1 MNKLSIPLKYG
12 IFTAI
17 ALIAYFLIL
26 SIFGLNVFPIYSLFN
41 AVITAA
47 GMYLAIKQYR
57 TKKGDKFKY
66 QKGFATGMFTGFMAT
81 FIFTAFFAVY
91 AADINPEFFHELV
104 SMWES
109 EYETPLGLVIF
120 AVALMGAST
129 TVALTLTYM
138 QLFKRSWNTKEGKKH
153 QI

>member
-26 SIFGLNVFPIYSLFN
+26 SLFGLNVFPAYSLFN

-47 GMYLAIKQYR
+47 GMYLAIKKYR
-57 TKKGDKFKY
+57 DKKGDKFKY
-66 QKGFATGMFTGFMAT
+66 QKGFATGMYTGFVAT
-81 FIFTAFFAVY
+81 ILFTVFFAVY

-104 SMWES
+104 GMWES

-120 AVALMGAST
+120 GVALMGAST

-138 QLFKRSWNTKEGKKH
+138 QLFKRSWNTKEGNKH
-153 QI
+153 RL